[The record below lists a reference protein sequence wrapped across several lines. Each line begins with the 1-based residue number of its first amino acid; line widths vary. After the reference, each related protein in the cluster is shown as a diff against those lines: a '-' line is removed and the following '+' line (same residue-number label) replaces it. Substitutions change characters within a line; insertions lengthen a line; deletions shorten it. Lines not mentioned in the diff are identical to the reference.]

1 MHTRSCTP
9 IPVGHVHQSAPCGLL
24 VTLLWTFCSLGQ
36 VDRQFFWSG
45 PQCLAPWWSPSS
57 PSSSPPMHC
66 HHLWHCNHH
75 CIIFIINRWTAG
87 FLVWTS
93 MLGTMVV
100 LTYVTKW
107 VAIQMTQRQKT
118 KKIMKIAIAQG
129 KDKVISPSAWLTIVI
144 QACLRMRCPSL
155 GNFSPKK
162 TKQSES

>member
-24 VTLLWTFCSLGQ
+24 VTLPVNFLLPGTGGPPVFLVWTSMLGAM
-36 VDRQFFWSG
+36 VVAIITIIITIFSI
-45 PQCLAPWWSPSS
+45 AITIA
-57 PSSSPPMHC
+57 
-66 HHLWHCNHH
+66 
-75 CIIFIINRWTAG
+75 IIFVINRWTAG